1 MNFDLND
8 NKEVVVLLG
17 AGDMGLAIIK
27 RISAGKKILLGDIN
41 EEKLVSL
48 KKELTYSGYDVE
60 TQVTDAMDLDS
71 IKKLAKKADSM
82 GPVMYFID
90 TAGAS
95 PNQASPEHII
105 NLDLIGTSYAIDE
118 FGKVMARGGAGLIIS
133 SMTGYMPSP
142 LTKEYENLLR
152 TTPTDQLKDLDCLS
166 EDVIVNSGVAYV
178 VSKRAN
184 QLRVQYASADSW
196 AERGARINTVSPGI
210 IVTPLAYDEF
220 EANGEGYQAMIDVC
234 GAKRVGT
241 SDEIAFASEFLLSNK
256 AGFIT
261 GIDLL
266 IDGGTIAAI
275 HSGKM
280 DIQIQ

>member
-27 RISAGKKILLGDIN
+27 RISAGKKILLADIN
-41 EEKLVSL
+41 EEKLKTL
-48 KKELTYSGYDVE
+48 KHDMIYSGYDVE
-60 TQVTDAMDLDS
+60 TQLTDAMDRDS
-71 IKKLAKKADSM
+71 IKVLAEKAASL

-95 PNQASPEHII
+95 PNQAAPEHII
-105 NLDLIGTSYAIDE
+105 NLDLIGTSYALDE
-118 FGKVMARGGAGLIIS
+118 FGKVVARGGSGLIIS
-133 SMTGYMPSP
+133 SMTGYMPLP
-142 LTKEYENLLR
+142 LTKEDEHLLR
-152 TTPTDQLKDLDCLS
+152 VTPTDELKDLDCLS

-184 QLRVQYASADSW
+184 HLRVQYASADSW
-196 AERGARINTVSPGI
+196 AERGARINTISPGI

-220 EANGEGYQAMIDVC
+220 EANCEGYQAMIDVC

-241 SDEIAFASEFLLSNK
+241 SDEIAYAAEFLLSEK

-261 GIDLL
+261 GMDLL

-275 HSGKM
+275 NSGKM